1 MTHAICTCMT
11 NRQARRAQRLAKP
24 LIVLCW
30 EFTRGDER
38 VSCQID
44 RDPQTGT
51 FGVALVTL
59 KDLRRA
65 SVESFHAVAAAFR
78 RHAML
83 ASDLRGSGWKLAA
96 YTE

>member
-1 MTHAICTCMT
+1 MT
-11 NRQARRAQRLAKP
+11 NRDDATRANP
-24 LIVLCW
+24 LMVLCW

-38 VSCQID
+38 ISCQIA
-44 RDPQTGT
+44 RDPRTGT

-65 SVESFHAVAAAFR
+65 SVDTFHAAAAAFR
-78 RHAML
+78 RHATL
-83 ASDLRGSGWKLAA
+83 ASDLRGAGWKLAA

>member
-1 MTHAICTCMT
+1 MTRAIHVRMK
-11 NRQARRAQRLAKP
+11 NRNV
-24 LIVLCW
+24 VLCW

-38 VSCQID
+38 VTCQIA
-44 RDPQTGT
+44 RDPRTGT

-65 SVESFHAVAAAFR
+65 SVETFHAAAAAFR
-78 RHAML
+78 RHATL
-83 ASDLRGSGWKLAA
+83 ASDLRGAGWKLAA